1 MLEYDFHSSVTYWVC
16 HTAHLLQREMNAE
29 LAPRGITF
37 RQAQV
42 LGCLAN
48 EGPLSQVELAER
60 LSIEPPSLVP
70 VLDRMQRDGMVERS
84 VCPEDRRRRIICPL
98 PKAKAHWSE
107 IVDSVM
113 LVRTAIAEDLTPA
126 QIEQL
131 NSTLTVIRQGCQ
143 RRAEQR
149 QEESQ

>member
-42 LGCLAN
+42 LGWLAN

-70 VLDRMQRDGMVERS
+70 VLDRMERDGLVERS
-84 VCPEDRRRRIICPL
+84 ICAQDRRRRLICLL
-98 PKAKAHWSE
+98 PKVQEHWSK
-107 IVDSVM
+107 IVDSAM

-126 QIEQL
+126 QIEQIKFHPHRNPPRL
-131 NSTLTVIRQGCQ
+131 SAAC
-143 RRAEQR
+143 
-149 QEESQ
+149 